1 MAPLIPIALEIASQF
16 APGLIKAMT
25 GSDRAADV
33 AGKVVDIAQTVTGTG
48 TPEAAKEV
56 LKADPAKLLEFQQH
70 AADLEIEA
78 ERQRYADIASARAM
92 QVAALAQDD
101 VFSKRFV
108 YIFAACWSLFSM
120 AYAVLVTFWTPITPE
135 GKGIAQTVL
144 GFLLGT
150 AVASIFNYLFGSTK
164 GSADKTRLLAQ
175 TQQAK

>member
-1 MAPLIPIALEIASQF
+1 MAPLIPIAIEIASQF
-16 APGLIKAMT
+16 APGIVKAIT
-25 GSDRAADV
+25 GSNKAADV
-33 AGKVVDIAQTVTGTG
+33 AGKVINIAQTVTGTD

-56 LKADPAKLLEFQQH
+56 LKADPAKLLEFH
-70 AADLEIEA
+70 HHMADIELEE

-92 QVAALAQDD
+92 QIAALGQED

-108 YIFAACWSLFSM
+108 YVFAACWSLFSM
-120 AYAVLVTFWTPITPE
+120 AYAVLVTFWTPFTPE

-175 TQQAK
+175 SQK

>member
-1 MAPLIPIALEIASQF
+1 MEPISIALALASQF
-16 APGLIKAMT
+16 APGIIKSLT
-25 GSDRAADV
+25 GSDKAAEV
-33 AGKVVDIAQTVTGTG
+33 AGKVVDIAQTVTGTNSG
-48 TPEAAKEV
+48 PAAAEV
-56 LKADPAKLLEFQQH
+56 MRTDPAKMLEFQK
-70 AADLEIEA
+70 AMADLEMEG

-92 QVAALAQDD
+92 QIAALGQDD

-175 TQQAK
+175 TQQTK